1 MAMRARWL
9 ITFVLVAGCGPE
21 IPPSVGHHLSGTTAP
36 AFEALATNMREVR
49 VPSQYGQTRVTVVD
63 FWASWC
69 ALCRRSM
76 PAYQS
81 LYAERRHDDLLVVG
95 VSVDE
100 SQQAATSFS
109 REIGAQFP
117 IVMDSSQ
124 RLAREYG
131 VRQIPLTFVLDRSGV
146 VRWVG
151 RDPDDAREAAEAVL
165 RGR

>member
-1 MAMRARWL
+1 VRILWL
-9 ITFVLVAGCGPE
+9 FAIAFTAGCGPQ
-21 IPPSVGHHLSGTTAP
+21 IPPSVGHRLAGSAAP
-36 AFEALATNMREVR
+36 PFEALATNMRSVS

-81 LYAERRHDDLLVVG
+81 LYEDRRHDKVLVVG
-95 VSVDE
+95 VSLDDT
-100 SQQAATSFS
+100 QQAATRFAQA
-109 REIGAQFP
+109 IGAKFP
-117 IVMDSSQ
+117 IVMDSNQ
-124 RLAREYG
+124 RLARRYG
-131 VRQIPLTFVLDRSGV
+131 VYDIPLTFVLDRQGV

>member
-1 MAMRARWL
+1 
-9 ITFVLVAGCGPE
+9 
-21 IPPSVGHHLSGTTAP
+21 
-36 AFEALATNMREVR
+36 
-49 VPSQYGQTRVTVVD
+49 
-63 FWASWC
+63 
-69 ALCRRSM
+69 M

-81 LYAERRHDDLLVVG
+81 LYEDRRQDKVLVVG

-100 SQQAATSFS
+100 SQQAALRFT

-124 RLAREYG
+124 RLAHRYG
-131 VRQIPLTFVLDRSGV
+131 VYEIPLTFVLDRQGT

-151 RDPDDAREAAEAVL
+151 RDPDDAREAADAVL